1 MVGQGIGSGILSGRV
16 WIPIGRCAL
25 LRMPSFSEIV
35 SVSFQLILKLSKM
48 CDKASIMDPNKFWT
62 VKVKKKKKMDCDS
75 IYHELVLNFLY
86 LIKPSSKPP

>member
-48 CDKASIMDPNKFWT
+48 SDKASIMDPNKFWT
-62 VKVKKKKKMDCDS
+62 VKVKKKKNG
-75 IYHELVLNFLY
+75 L
-86 LIKPSSKPP
+86 